1 MIEDPDLL
9 GVEMLGAD
17 GITLRLV
24 TKTAPGA
31 QWALQRAMRG
41 ALKSALDDAG
51 VEIPFP
57 QRTVWLRTEGA

>member
-1 MIEDPDLL
+1 VLQDPELL

-24 TKTAPGA
+24 TRTTPGA
-31 QWALQRAMRG
+31 QWGLQRAMREG
-41 ALKSALDDAG
+41 LKSALDEAG

-57 QRTVWLRTEGA
+57 QRTVWLRTDGA